1 MEYNTTH
8 PLLSIVHNPSCLEVA
23 PCLKGDRIVPCTC
36 QHRRVRGASQRVQA
50 GTFLRGGDASRP
62 RDICAVVDRMI
73 VTTIAK
79 IMAWEPEIQDGL
91 LEEEGGA
98 TAGLGHVY
106 EYNECL
112 QHFVQVAGS
121 NHAPNGGGV
130 PPLGENEVVCVLFK
144 AVGIARGAATAVIA
158 ASRHITELPL
168 VFQ

>member
-1 MEYNTTH
+1 MYR
-8 PLLSIVHNPSCLEVA
+8 L
-23 PCLKGDRIVPCTC
+23 
-36 QHRRVRGASQRVQA
+36 VR
-50 GTFLRGGDASRP
+50 FRGGRDAQ
-62 RDICAVVDRMI
+62 RDIVTVVDRMI
-73 VTTIAK
+73 VTNIAK
-79 IMAWEPEIQDGL
+79 IRAWEPEMHDEL
-91 LEEEGGA
+91 LEEEGGVED
-98 TAGLGHVY
+98 GLGDLDDY
-106 EYNECL
+106 IECL